1 MRIVL
6 ALLHSIEE
14 HDQVKLLTSL
24 GYEVFSIGSYS
35 DLKGDGMRPDLLKE
49 GTLYP
54 KLIEACHAKRIEHE
68 GENLQTP
75 AGVVDP
81 IDWAKADLPDELIE
95 WMDVLIVHHAEHTFI
110 PNNWT
115 RLREAGVRV
124 IWRTVGQSVEHN
136 ERTMAPFRRD
146 GLEIIR
152 YSPKEENIPG
162 YIGKDALIRFYADPA
177 EWQGWTG
184 DDPLVINITQDL
196 YRRDPYT
203 NWGFWER
210 TTLDLP
216 RMALG
221 PGSEEI
227 GGPGALTYYEM
238 QGWLRSARCYL
249 YTGTQ
254 PASYTLGLIE
264 ALMTGIPVVSIGPGH
279 MDIFPYG
286 PLLFE
291 GGELAAQ
298 SFDTPEDATSALR
311 LLLNDKG
318 FADAYSCH
326 QRTVAIETFGID
338 RVAKAWRLYLGD
350 PAKAVAA

>member
-24 GYEVFSIGSYS
+24 GYEVFSIGAYS

-54 KLIEACHAKRIEHE
+54 KLIEACHAKRVEHE
-68 GENLQTP
+68 GDNLQTP
-75 AGVVDP
+75 NGVVDP

-95 WMDVLIVHHAEHTFI
+95 WMDVFIVHHAEHTFI

-124 IWRTVGQSVEHN
+124 IWRTVGQSVENN
-136 ERTMAPFRRD
+136 ERTMMPFRRE

-152 YSPKEENIPG
+152 YSPKEEHIPG
-162 YIGKDALIRFYADPA
+162 YAGKDALIRFYADPQ
-177 EWQGWTG
+177 EWQGWQG
-184 DDPLVINITQDL
+184 DDPLVINITQNL
-196 YRRDPYT
+196 YQRHPYT
-203 NWGFWER
+203 NYDFWNQA
-210 TTLDLP
+210 TMDLP

-227 GGPGALTYYEM
+227 EGSGPLTYYEM
-238 QGWLRSARCYL
+238 QGWLRSARAYL

-264 ALMTGIPVVSIGPGH
+264 ALMTGIPVVSIGPKH
-279 MDIFPYG
+279 MGIFEYG
-286 PLLFE
+286 PELFE
-291 GGELAAQ
+291 GHELAAQ
-298 SFDTPEDATSALR
+298 AFDDIASATSALR
-311 LLLNDKG
+311 VLLND
-318 FADAYSCH
+318 
-326 QRTVAIETFGID
+326 QRLARAVSEAQRARAIETFGRE